1 MTYPKLGAQR
11 ARKIIILN
19 LPRVEHSDGSRFPSF
34 AMKVLRALGYRF
46 ATISE
51 ALQGPDERYACLS
64 FEGLRPALARLSVP
78 ATLFVCVSELT
89 PPDWLTL
96 RSLKA
101 AGWEIG
107 SSGMAPSNL
116 TDLSYAEQQA
126 AIVEARRILEERLG
140 EAPRIFSYPFGAY
153 DATTVSV
160 VRDAGF
166 DAAVTAARG
175 INGIAEGHPYH
186 LRRLSLAPNS
196 IRDMTS
202 LVKHALIAAPAEA
215 NPLLPGTA
223 PSRRRV
229 RSGAVS

>member
-1 MTYPKLGAQR
+1 MTYPNSGARR

-19 LPRVEHSDGSRFPSF
+19 LPRTEHSDGGRFIGF
-34 AMKVLRALGYRF
+34 AMRVLRALGYRF

-51 ALQGPDERYACLS
+51 ALQGPGERYACLIY
-64 FEGLRPALARLSVP
+64 EGIRPALTRLSLP

-89 PPDWLTL
+89 PPDWVTL
-96 RSLKA
+96 RKLQAS
-101 AGWEIG
+101 GWEIG

-126 AIVEARRILEERLG
+126 AIVEARRVLEEQLG

-166 DAAVTAARG
+166 DAAVTATRG
-175 INGIAEGHPYH
+175 VNGIAEGHPYH

-202 LVKHALIAAPAEA
+202 LVKHALVAAPAEA
-215 NPLLPGTA
+215 NPLLSGAA

>member
-1 MTYPKLGAQR
+1 MTYPNLGAPP
-11 ARKIIILN
+11 ARKMIILN
-19 LPRVEHSDGSRFPSF
+19 LPRVEQSDGNRFAGF
-34 AMKVLRALGYRF
+34 AMRVLRAFGYRF

-51 ALQGPDERYACLS
+51 ALQGPGERYACLC
-64 FEGLRPALARLSVP
+64 FEGLRPALTRLSVP
-78 ATLFVCVSELT
+78 ATLFVCVSDLT
-89 PPDWLTL
+89 PPDWVTL
-96 RSLKA
+96 RELKA
-101 AGWEIG
+101 SGWEIG
-107 SSGMAPSNL
+107 SSGMALSNL

-126 AIVEARRILEERLG
+126 AIVGARRILEDQLG

-166 DAAVTAARG
+166 VAAVTSARG
-175 INGIAEGHPYH
+175 INGSAEGHPYH

-215 NPLLPGTA
+215 NPLVPSTA